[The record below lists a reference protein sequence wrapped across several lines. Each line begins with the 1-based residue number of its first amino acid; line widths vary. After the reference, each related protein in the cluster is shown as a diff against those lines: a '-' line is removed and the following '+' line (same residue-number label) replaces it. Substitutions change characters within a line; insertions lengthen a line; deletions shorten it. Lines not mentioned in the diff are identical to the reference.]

1 MTRAESNVRKYASY
15 LRGKLPPLLPV
26 RVYFRDRMDDE
37 GLCVCNYTGDRP
49 TSFSIFIRRQGFR
62 AMLDILM
69 HEWAHALAWS
79 HDECAEDHDAAW
91 GIAHARVYRY
101 VIEGYE

>member
-1 MTRAESNVRKYASY
+1 
-15 LRGKLPPLLPV
+15 
-26 RVYFRDRMDDE
+26 
-37 GLCVCNYTGDRP
+37 
-49 TSFSIFIRRQGFR
+49 
-62 AMLDILM
+62 MLDLLI

-101 VIEGYE
+101 VIEGHE